1 MQTIAGLTL
10 LELLEHIARTLYIM
24 QLMFTPEDF
33 ITANSV
39 SGAAAVTPLL
49 VHMHRLSAVFLIG
62 LKGAILVVQMKAPSV
77 KPSLWLVQGMCWVH
91 RNSDAGPVLALAI
104 CSSSRKAWSVWSTL
118 SERTLPRQE
127 EQEPA
132 RHE

>member
-77 KPSLWLVQGMCWVH
+77 KPAVWLNQSVCWGLCAVLLKMNEPLFKKPDFYVNLAVQMFFGAAFMAAFLT
-91 RNSDAGPVLALAI
+91 DKPK
-104 CSSSRKAWSVWSTL
+104 KA
-118 SERTLPRQE
+118 
-127 EQEPA
+127 
-132 RHE
+132 

>member
-39 SGAAAVTPLL
+39 SGAAAVTPTL
-49 VHMHRLSAVFLIG
+49 VHWHRLSAVFLIG

-77 KPSLWLVQGMCWVH
+77 KPSLWLVQGMCWGSCAALNALNMPLFKEPDVFI
-91 RNSDAGPVLALAI
+91 NLAI
-104 CSSSRKAWSVWSTL
+104 QSTFGLLFTFMSLTAKTKA
-118 SERTLPRQE
+118 
-127 EQEPA
+127 A
-132 RHE
+132 